1 MIITFALS
9 QQQVCKSL
17 YLWCS
22 DLFCTP
28 ALFNNCLELESSLNF
43 DHEFSKHDYCAI
55 ERPIFEYD
63 FIEQALRFFEWQ
75 DIFKIILFFHSL
87 HRVSVALSRWLGEWS
102 VAALVCSNH
111 LVEGEG

>member
-1 MIITFALS
+1 VIITFALS

-28 ALFNNCLELESSLNF
+28 TLFNNCLELESSLNF
-43 DHEFSKHDYCAI
+43 DHEFSKHDYFAI
-55 ERPIFEYD
+55 ERTIFEYD
-63 FIEQALRFFEWQ
+63 FIEQALRFCEWQ

-87 HRVSVALSRWLGEWS
+87 RFSSTVPLAWRMVRRSIGLLEPSR
-102 VAALVCSNH
+102 
-111 LVEGEG
+111 